1 MGSIEKRGENTWRVG
16 FRRSVADGRG
26 WVRKTLSFPADM
38 SEVEQRK
45 ACEVELAR
53 LVVQEA
59 DGRHAMTA
67 PSQADVLSLIEKY
80 HITPE
85 DAAKLGAGKASDRW
99 KLTVQELYDRWMEI
113 YCIPNLAPTTAKTYR
128 SLMETRVL
136 PLIGNR
142 QITSLTAFDAQQ
154 LIASLRQAPR
164 RTTAIDPEQRKRR
177 ADRQRQPQPP
187 KPLSARTVQH
197 HFTTISGMFDMG
209 VSWKLIPENPF
220 KDVKRP
226 TARRKKLK
234 VLDDERAV
242 ELLRCLAKE
251 DSLSFRAAVMLALTC
266 GLRLGEVGALCWDD
280 VDWKRCTIDIS
291 RGLNYV
297 PELGNYTS
305 DPKTE
310 EGSRTIDLPAGM
322 MTLLQETKAY
332 QDDIAAKLGDRW
344 RGQGRIVCGWDG
356 TPQHHDTPSKQFR
369 KFADK
374 HGFEGIR
381 FHDLR
386 HPYVKH
392 TTKIF
397 SLRLMDFQAQAYPDA
412 RRKTRG
418 ACQLLR
424 VGQSRSPVRPLC
436 NRKRFSCLPPQ
447 SKMSW
452 ILYAISMRLSGYTST
467 RSISSSASSVV
478 SVSASK
484 IALDASLRLSCR
496 ACSSCFCFACANTA
510 A

>member
-38 SEVEQRK
+38 PEVEQRK

-53 LVVQEA
+53 LIVQEA
-59 DGRHAMTA
+59 DGRQAMTA
-67 PSQADVLSLIEKY
+67 PSSADVLSLIEKY

-280 VDWKRCTIDIS
+280 VDWKRCAIDIS

-374 HGFEGIR
+374 HGFDGIR

-386 HPYVKH
+386 HSHATLLFANNMDAVAVAH
-392 TTKIF
+392 
-397 SLRLMDFQAQAYPDA
+397 RLGHSSPEVTYRFYAHAINSRDAASAAAMQHYLDAATAPNTSPASDEVTAPDA
-412 RRKTRG
+412 QP
-418 ACQLLR
+418 ASAA
-424 VGQSRSPVRPLC
+424 QSS
-436 NRKRFSCLPPQ
+436 
-447 SKMSW
+447 
-452 ILYAISMRLSGYTST
+452 
-467 RSISSSASSVV
+467 
-478 SVSASK
+478 
-484 IALDASLRLSCR
+484 
-496 ACSSCFCFACANTA
+496 TA
-510 A
+510 ASGTSADSAADAGAKK

>member
-38 SEVEQRK
+38 PEVEQRK

-53 LVVQEA
+53 LIVQEA
-59 DGRHAMTA
+59 DGRQAMAA
-67 PSQADVLSLIEKY
+67 PSSADVLSLIEKY

-99 KLTVQELYDRWMEI
+99 RLTVQELYDRWMEI

-280 VDWKRCTIDIS
+280 VDWKRCTS
-291 RGLNYV
+291 
-297 PELGNYTS
+297 
-305 DPKTE
+305 
-310 EGSRTIDLPAGM
+310 
-322 MTLLQETKAY
+322 TLAE
-332 QDDIAAKLGDRW
+332 D
-344 RGQGRIVCGWDG
+344 
-356 TPQHHDTPSKQFR
+356 
-369 KFADK
+369 
-374 HGFEGIR
+374 
-381 FHDLR
+381 
-386 HPYVKH
+386 
-392 TTKIF
+392 
-397 SLRLMDFQAQAYPDA
+397 
-412 RRKTRG
+412 
-418 ACQLLR
+418 
-424 VGQSRSPVRPLC
+424 
-436 NRKRFSCLPPQ
+436 
-447 SKMSW
+447 
-452 ILYAISMRLSGYTST
+452 
-467 RSISSSASSVV
+467 
-478 SVSASK
+478 
-484 IALDASLRLSCR
+484 
-496 ACSSCFCFACANTA
+496 
-510 A
+510 